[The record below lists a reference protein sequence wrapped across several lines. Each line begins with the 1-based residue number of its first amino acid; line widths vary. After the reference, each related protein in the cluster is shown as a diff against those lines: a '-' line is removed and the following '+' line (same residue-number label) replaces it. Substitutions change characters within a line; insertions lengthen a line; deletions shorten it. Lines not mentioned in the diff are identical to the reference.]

1 MKSGP
6 GSSDSTRWSWQKI
19 DIPVVPVTEIKQE
32 KKTGFKAAP
41 FVLPPKYIRCASG
54 RAKFDKAEWSN
65 DQVGRSVYLSCLT
78 AVYCSTRKYGQ
89 LDCSAL

>member
-65 DQVGRSVYLSCLT
+65 DQVRSGRCTSR
-78 AVYCSTRKYGQ
+78 AVVQYCSV
-89 LDCSAL
+89 L